1 VKQPTKQ
8 SKPKTNIMSDYIS
21 HDHDCKPPFHVLS
34 RDYFACEA
42 HHHFASE
49 AVTFSLLMM
58 TTVLPLVNGA
68 IAVVELIRSS
78 GEAF

>member
-1 VKQPTKQ
+1 
-8 SKPKTNIMSDYIS
+8 MSDYIS
-21 HDHDCKPPFHVLS
+21 HDHDCKPPFHALS
-34 RDYFACEA
+34 RDYFTREA

-78 GEAF
+78 GRAF